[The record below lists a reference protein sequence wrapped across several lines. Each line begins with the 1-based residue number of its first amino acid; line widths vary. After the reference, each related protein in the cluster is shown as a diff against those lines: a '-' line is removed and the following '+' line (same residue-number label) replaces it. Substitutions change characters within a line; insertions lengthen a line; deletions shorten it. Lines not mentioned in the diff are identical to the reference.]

1 MDAPTTHRIEEEETM
16 PTLTGVRAVKLPV
29 KDLPSSVQWY
39 REVFGYRPTVE
50 FPDANGVVVG
60 VAGEL
65 PGSTTGLSLR
75 ANPEAHSMVGLEVTI
90 SVADRD
96 ALEPWVEHLDV
107 LGVGH
112 SPIVEASLGWLVAF
126 NDPDGHEFHLY
137 TETRHGIDQSGR
149 PGYGR
154 LVGTAAE

>member
-1 MDAPTTHRIEEEETM
+1 
-16 PTLTGVRAVKLPV
+16 
-29 KDLPSSVQWY
+29 
-39 REVFGYRPTVE
+39 
-50 FPDANGVVVG
+50 
-60 VAGEL
+60 
-65 PGSTTGLSLR
+65 LR
-75 ANPEAHSMVGLEVTI
+75 ANPDAHSMVGLEVMI

-96 ALEPWVEHLDV
+96 ALETWVAHLDG

-112 SPIVEASLGWLVAF
+112 SPIVDASLGWLVAF

>member
-1 MDAPTTHRIEEEETM
+1 MNSRAPASRIWARVLAAAAARSGDRYERRAVGVPTGSASGLTCSVIGITITAMDAPTTHRIEEEETM

-75 ANPEAHSMVGLEVTI
+75 ANPEAHSMVGLEVMI
-90 SVADRD
+90 SVADRA
-96 ALEPWVEHLDV
+96 ALEPW
-107 LGVGH
+107 
-112 SPIVEASLGWLVAF
+112 
-126 NDPDGHEFHLY
+126 
-137 TETRHGIDQSGR
+137 
-149 PGYGR
+149 
-154 LVGTAAE
+154 

>member
-1 MDAPTTHRIEEEETM
+1 M

-39 REVFGYRPTVE
+39 REVFDYQPSIE

-60 VAGEL
+60 VGGEL
-65 PGSTTGLSLR
+65 PGSTTGISLR
-75 ANPEAHSMVGLEVTI
+75 ANPEARSQVGLEVMI

-96 ALEPWVEHLDV
+96 ALETWVAHLDG

-112 SPIVEASLGWLVAF
+112 SPIVDASLGWLVAF

-137 TETRHGIDQSGR
+137 TETRHGIDQSSR